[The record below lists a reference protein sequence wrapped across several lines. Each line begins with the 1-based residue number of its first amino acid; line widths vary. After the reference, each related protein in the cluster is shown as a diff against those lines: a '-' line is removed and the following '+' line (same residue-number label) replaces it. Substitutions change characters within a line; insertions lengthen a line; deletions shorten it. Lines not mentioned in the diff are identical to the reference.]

1 MLSDSVTCVMSVLS
15 DGGTLI
21 RWIIW
26 LAKEYRGYQ
35 ARCKLRSPS
44 GWYCSVLDFNYFQLE
59 IYFTRAKTIR
69 TPIIKY
75 SCINTLTNSM
85 SMFILYPFI

>member
-35 ARCKLRSPS
+35 ARCELRSP
-44 GWYCSVLDFNYFQLE
+44 GDVCYRW
-59 IYFTRAKTIR
+59 AGIR
-69 TPIIKY
+69 
-75 SCINTLTNSM
+75 
-85 SMFILYPFI
+85 